1 MSEFSHIPVML
12 EPVMAY
18 LLTGPGLY
26 VDGTLGGGG
35 HSEQILARCGQ
46 PGHCIDRI
54 WRRLRRQARPCAVSD
69 RFCALHGN
77 FAE

>member
-12 EPVMAY
+12 EPVLAY

-46 PGHCIDRI
+46 ARLIGIDRDLEAI
-54 WRRLRRQARPCAVSD
+54 EAAIVQRRPVDTPEPLVEAI
-69 RFCALHGN
+69 
-77 FAE
+77 